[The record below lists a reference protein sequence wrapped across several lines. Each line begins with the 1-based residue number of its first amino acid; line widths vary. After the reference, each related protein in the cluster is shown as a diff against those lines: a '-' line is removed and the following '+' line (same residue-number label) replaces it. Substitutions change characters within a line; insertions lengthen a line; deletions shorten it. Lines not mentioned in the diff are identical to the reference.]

1 MSGQGA
7 STTDPN
13 DAYAQLTVT
22 VPASADA
29 GIALRRAV
37 RSLDRYYGP
46 ETAEDLE
53 LLVTEL
59 ATNGVKHAELSSDGN
74 RITSD
79 GNRITL
85 DARIDP
91 QRLHVEVRDR
101 GDRWFEPARRERS
114 EPGGWGLVLVN
125 GIAQRWGVKRD
136 PTTTVWFELP
146 RAA

>member
-1 MSGQGA
+1 MWQGA
-7 STTDPN
+7 ASTEPS

-29 GIALRRAV
+29 GLALRRAV

-46 ETAEDLE
+46 ETAENLE

-59 ATNGVKHAELSSDGN
+59 ATNGVKHAELS
-74 RITSD
+74 SD

-101 GDRWFEPARRERS
+101 GDRFELS
-114 EPGGWGLVLVN
+114 SDGSGPGGWGLVLVD
-125 GIAQRWGVKRD
+125 GIAQRWGVRHD